1 MNIHVYSAWHLCI
14 TVWLSEN
21 YLNSILERQ
30 SPVILLSEYSD
41 MSVRITWESMRGRV
55 QEEKVLVNCKST
67 CYNKSVYYFAYQVL
81 QVLLQSKQIF
91 LHFPG
96 QGIAST
102 LLGSTRDASKKGK
115 RAGAELMCLIAFLL
129 FVFNAIYW
137 FSFLHLPDTIMA
149 LKVLEKWFYIFFFLI
164 NFFLFT
170 NTHYLTRQRSLF
182 FFTYK

>member
-1 MNIHVYSAWHLCI
+1 MYILHDRHLCI
-14 TVWLSEN
+14 TVWLSKN

-41 MSVRITWESMRGRV
+41 MSVRITWESMRTKV

-81 QVLLQSKQIF
+81 QVLLQSKKFF

-96 QGIAST
+96 QGISST
-102 LLGSTRDASKKGK
+102 LLGSTRDVTKKEK

-149 LKVLEKWFYIFFFLI
+149 LKVLEKWFYIYIYFF
-164 NFFLFT
+164 FT
-170 NTHYLTRQRSLF
+170 NTHYLTRQRNMI
-182 FFTYK
+182 FFTKK